1 MVVIRLRF
9 FFQILDVKARIFT
22 HKSTLGLNTAND
34 ASTISKPN
42 KHENKDTSQKKVGL
56 SNMFL
61 LFIEYL
67 VI

>member
-22 HKSTLGLNTAND
+22 HKSTLRLNNAND

-42 KHENKDTSQKKVGL
+42 KHENKDTSKKKVGL
-56 SNMFL
+56 SSMFL
-61 LFIEYL
+61 LFVEYL